1 MKSIYKITFLF
12 LLFPLI
18 TSANIDDKKQEK
30 SRKINRE
37 YKVNADAKVAINNR
51 YGDLNIT
58 TWDKNRVEIEV
69 TITVKGD
76 DLDRVEDRLESI
88 DVEFEASSNFVSAKT
103 IFEKEQKS
111 WSFWKKS
118 RNLSY
123 KINYKVKMPKTNAV
137 DLDNDY
143 GSIYLGDLSGH
154 ADINCDYGKI
164 TVGELSANNN
174 NINLDYCSN
183 SNVDYM
189 KSGNVN
195 VDYSKITV
203 DETENAKVNADYST
217 VKFGKTE
224 NIDFNIDY
232 GSISIDEAVSVNGN
246 SDYAGMRFGTIF
258 KNLIIDTDYGSISV
272 KRLAKGF
279 QNVAIDGQYA
289 GIKIG
294 VDEDAVFNFV
304 LDLQYAG
311 FKYDAEQMEFFK
323 KISKTT
329 KKYYEGK
336 FGKGNSNS
344 RIKIRSQYGGVSIKE
359 NY

>member
-1 MKSIYKITFLF
+1 MKSIYKITFIF
-12 LLFPLI
+12 LLFPLL
-18 TSANIDDKKQEK
+18 TSANIDGKKQEK
-30 SRKINRE
+30 SRTISKE
-37 YKVNADAKVAINNR
+37 FKVNADAKVAINNK

-76 DLDRVEDRLESI
+76 DLVTVEDRLESI
-88 DVEFEASSNFVSAKT
+88 DVEFEASSSFVSAKT
-103 IFEKEQKS
+103 IFETENS
-111 WSFWKKS
+111 GWSFWKKS
-118 RNLSY
+118 KNLSY
-123 KINYKVKMPKTNAV
+123 KINYKVKMPKTNDV

-143 GSIYLGDLSGH
+143 GSIYLGDLSGI

-174 NINLDYCSN
+174 NINLDYCSY
-183 SNVDYM
+183 SNIDYM
-189 KSGNVN
+189 KSGNIN
-195 VDYSKITV
+195 VDYSKITI

-217 VKFGKTE
+217 VKLGKTG

-232 GSISIDEAVSVNGN
+232 GSISIDEAVDVDGN
-246 SDYAGMRFGTIF
+246 SDYASMRFGTIS
-258 KNLIIDTDYGSISV
+258 KNLTIDTDYGSISV
-272 KRLAKGF
+272 DNLAKDF
-279 QNVAIDGQYA
+279 ESVVIDGQYA

-294 VDEDAVFNFV
+294 VEANAVFDFE

-311 FKYDAEQMEFFK
+311 FKSNNDKIEYYK
-323 KISKTT
+323 KISKSS

-336 FGKGNSNS
+336 YGKGNSNS
-344 RIKIRSQYGGVSIKE
+344 KIKIRSQYGGVSIKE